1 MIKPHLPDLEAD
13 PVQFTEV
20 VLGLEWINDAP
31 TQTFI
36 IDFLTQL
43 KSARS
48 SLILQSD
55 YPTTTDYSNLP
66 KQGYSP

>member
-1 MIKPHLPDLEAD
+1 MKNLEAD
-13 PVQFTEV
+13 PLRFTEV
-20 VLGLEWINDAP
+20 VLGLEWIKDMP

-48 SLILQSD
+48 SLILHSD
-55 YPTTTDYSNLP
+55 
-66 KQGYSP
+66 

>member
-1 MIKPHLPDLEAD
+1 ML
-13 PVQFTEV
+13 FTEV
-20 VLGLEWINDAP
+20 VLGTEWIKDTP

-43 KSARS
+43 KSARN

-55 YPTTTDYSNLP
+55 
-66 KQGYSP
+66 